1 MKLRKFKAK
10 AIKTG
15 YWRPNT
21 NYLEEII
28 RAVRGKLEDG
38 DILVVSEKAISV
50 ALGNIVDESK
60 VKPGLLAYFLAL
72 VWMRVVWGYFLGPI
86 LRMKRENILR
96 FRNYPIAEGARHKQV
111 CINEVG
117 LFSALRHGSEGGI
130 DGSNVAYSF
139 VALPLKQASQIA
151 CNIRDEIL
159 KKTGKR
165 VAVIIA
171 DSDKTYSFRSYHI
184 APRRSFVKGIRDL
197 GPLAYFLGRIFHLKR
212 RSTPIAM
219 CGLEADVEEI
229 LDMAKIADRVRGH
242 GAGPTVWDMAN
253 RFGTSLTGVSWE
265 MLEEIEHR
273 PLVILRKSRIERKR
287 KITPCSESKGA
298 EIK

>member
-96 FRNYPIAEGARHKQV
+96 FRNYPIA
-111 CINEVG
+111 
-117 LFSALRHGSEGGI
+117 
-130 DGSNVAYSF
+130 
-139 VALPLKQASQIA
+139 
-151 CNIRDEIL
+151 
-159 KKTGKR
+159 
-165 VAVIIA
+165 
-171 DSDKTYSFRSYHI
+171 
-184 APRRSFVKGIRDL
+184 
-197 GPLAYFLGRIFHLKR
+197 
-212 RSTPIAM
+212 
-219 CGLEADVEEI
+219 
-229 LDMAKIADRVRGH
+229 
-242 GAGPTVWDMAN
+242 
-253 RFGTSLTGVSWE
+253 
-265 MLEEIEHR
+265 
-273 PLVILRKSRIERKR
+273 
-287 KITPCSESKGA
+287 
-298 EIK
+298 